1 MQSKFI
7 PTLALAPLFYCGAAL
22 AHPGHDGGLLAG
34 LAHPFS
40 GLDHMLAA
48 VAVGIWAAQLGGRAR
63 WLLPLSFIALLAA
76 GGMLGMAGVG
86 IAALESAIIASVLV
100 LGLSIA
106 FKVRL
111 MPALG
116 ALLVGSFAVVHG
128 LAHGA
133 EMPHAGSAGLYFS
146 GILAASALLLAGGM
160 LAGAVLRR
168 QQAWLRGVGAAIALG
183 GVWIGAAF

>member
-7 PTLALAPLFYCGAAL
+7 RTLALAPLFYCGAAL
-22 AHPGHDGGLLAG
+22 AHPGHEGGLLAG

-76 GGMLGMAGVG
+76 GGMMGMAGVG

-106 FKVRL
+106 FKVKL

-116 ALLVGSFAVVHG
+116 ALMVGAFAVVHG

-133 EMPHAGSAGLYFS
+133 EMPHVGSAGMYFS
-146 GILAASALLLAGGM
+146 GILASSAVLLAGGM
-160 LAGAVLRR
+160 AAGAVLRQ
-168 QQAWLRGVGAAIALG
+168 QQAWLRGVGAVIALG

>member
-1 MQSKFI
+1 MKTTYI
-7 PTLALAPLFYCGAAL
+7 RTLALAPLFYCGAAL

-63 WLLPLSFIALLAA
+63 WLLSMSFIALLAT
-76 GGMLGMAGVG
+76 GGMMGMAGIG

-106 FKVRL
+106 FKVKL

-116 ALLVGSFAVVHG
+116 ALMVGAFALVHG

-133 EMPHAGSAGLYFS
+133 EMPHVGSAGLYFA
-146 GILAASALLLAGGM
+146 GILASSAALLTGGM
-160 LAGAVLRR
+160 VAGAVLRQ
-168 QQAWLRGVGAAIALG
+168 QQAWLRAVGALIAVG
-183 GVWIGAAF
+183 GAWIGAAL